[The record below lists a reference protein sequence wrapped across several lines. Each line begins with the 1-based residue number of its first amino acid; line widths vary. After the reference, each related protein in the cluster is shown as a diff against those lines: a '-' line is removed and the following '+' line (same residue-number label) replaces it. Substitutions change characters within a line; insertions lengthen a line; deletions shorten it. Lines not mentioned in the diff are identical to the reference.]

1 MLWLHSQ
8 NSHQKNLNNNP
19 STSAL
24 ARLCTSCLNAN
35 GKWKSNMELMGQQK
49 VLIGYNVARTTKKDV
64 AFGSTAGFY
73 VMWAGVVHCSLSIH
87 FDTWPTEL
95 TGVRCS
101 VELGARSG
109 GVRDACAL
117 LLSFPRFSVVWFVS
131 IVSSTSAENHKYGS
145 SNLAIIRAES
155 VERCLDLDHRV
166 ALLGFKPNHL
176 LVKNPPLLWRKNLGG
191 EGPYSF

>member
-24 ARLCTSCLNAN
+24 ARLCTSCLYAN

-73 VMWAGVVHCSLSIH
+73 VMCAWVVHCSLGIH

-117 LLSFPRFSVVWFVS
+117 LLSFPALFSCLICFNSFQHFRGKPQVRLLELGHNPSRKRRTLPRPRPRGCPPWF
-131 IVSSTSAENHKYGS
+131 
-145 SNLAIIRAES
+145 
-155 VERCLDLDHRV
+155 
-166 ALLGFKPNHL
+166 
-176 LVKNPPLLWRKNLGG
+176 
-191 EGPYSF
+191 